1 MLHFIVHIL
10 QEENIHATAGRVF
23 IIPNKL
29 QVLKIFCKELW
40 IQRLKTVSKIY
51 HFVSLHQQ
59 SIGIVFCWADDH
71 ELVEGLFCDGL
82 LYKAAS
88 KIIFSL
94 IFIQQQR
101 FDFNHLLQKT
111 CSDRCMIWNIAGNSV
126 EMIKV
131 KFCCHLTWPANGKI
145 WLCMSIARSLGKI
158 LFGFEHGKHDLFKA
172 SQGHHHFTQFW
183 NLKFNYQKEKR
194 VYLCYLFSYFVD
206 VHILWLERVLRG
218 WENFRYIRAAIET
231 AEDFVGY
238 LSDHAW
244 KKDEKLSYVCKR
256 VRECWAKLEHLSN

>member
-1 MLHFIVHIL
+1 MTSIICCKNLLWQMYDLKHCWKFCWNDQSNIL
-10 QEENIHATAGRVF
+10 LSFDLTSKCKDLTF
-23 IIPNKL
+23 
-29 QVLKIFCKELW
+29 FCKNC
-40 IQRLKTVSKIY
+40 IVKYDLK
-51 HFVSLHQQ
+51 H
-59 SIGIVFCWADDH
+59 CW
-71 ELVEGLFCDGL
+71 
-82 LYKAAS
+82 
-88 KIIFSL
+88 KII
-94 IFIQQQR
+94 
-101 FDFNHLLQKT
+101 T
-111 CSDRCMIWNIAGNSV
+111 
-126 EMIKV
+126 
-131 KFCCHLTWPANGKI
+131 P
-145 WLCMSIARSLGKI
+145 LCMSIARSLGKI

-244 KKDEKLSYVCKR
+244 KKDEKLSYVCKHMR
-256 VRECWAKLEHLSN
+256 QCWAKREHLSN

>member
-1 MLHFIVHIL
+1 ML
-10 QEENIHATAGRVF
+10 
-23 IIPNKL
+23 
-29 QVLKIFCKELW
+29 CKELW
-40 IQRLKTVSKIY
+40 IQRPKTVSKIY

-59 SIGIVFCWADDH
+59 SIGIVFCWAD

-131 KFCCHLTWPANGKI
+131 IFCCHLTWPANVKI
-145 WLCMSIARSLGKI
+145 WLFSAKTALWNMIWSIAEKS
-158 LFGFEHGKHDLFKA
+158 
-172 SQGHHHFTQFW
+172 SHHFVWALLEAWERFYLGLNMANTIC
-183 NLKFNYQKEKR
+183 LKHPKATTILLNFGISSLIIRRKKEFTS
-194 VYLCYLFSYFVD
+194 VTFLV
-206 VHILWLERVLRG
+206 IL
-218 WENFRYIRAAIET
+218 
-231 AEDFVGY
+231 
-238 LSDHAW
+238 
-244 KKDEKLSYVCKR
+244 
-256 VRECWAKLEHLSN
+256 